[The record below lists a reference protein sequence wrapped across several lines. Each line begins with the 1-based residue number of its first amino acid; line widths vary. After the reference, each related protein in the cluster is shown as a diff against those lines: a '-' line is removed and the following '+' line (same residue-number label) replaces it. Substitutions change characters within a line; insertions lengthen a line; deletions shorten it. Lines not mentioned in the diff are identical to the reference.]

1 MNHKYF
7 NLNEKKKSTDVNT
20 KMTRM
25 SKRILKQHHKNAAT
39 NKIEY
44 AGKKIQQRNKKE
56 CEQRNKKYKEELK

>member
-25 SKRILKQHHKNAAT
+25 SKRILKWHHKNAAT

-44 AGKKIQQRNKKE
+44 AGKKFNKETRKSVSKE
-56 CEQRNKKYKEELK
+56 IKNTKKN